1 MTVNSAMV
9 VSSIKWVTK
18 FCMNRTVSS
27 SIKTIAAASHAQV
40 VPFVEERGV
49 ANTLARTI
57 GAEAVSLVVTSA
69 TSKIVDKTID
79 EMESRWYDP
88 KHQLT
93 EAEKMLEDYNNGLTV
108 LNNQSLAYADTGGFD
123 FLMGGTT

>member
-79 EMESRWYDP
+79 DI
-88 KHQLT
+88 
-93 EAEKMLEDYNNGLTV
+93 AEKI
-108 LNNQSLAYADTGGFD
+108 ADTYNRLKELNDTKVEG
-123 FLMGGTT
+123 

>member
-27 SIKTIAAASHAQV
+27 SIKTIAAASHTQV

-49 ANTLARTI
+49 TNTLARTI

-79 EMESRWYDP
+79 DI
-88 KHQLT
+88 
-93 EAEKMLEDYNNGLTV
+93 AEKI
-108 LNNQSLAYADTGGFD
+108 ADTYNRLKELNDTKVEG
-123 FLMGGTT
+123 